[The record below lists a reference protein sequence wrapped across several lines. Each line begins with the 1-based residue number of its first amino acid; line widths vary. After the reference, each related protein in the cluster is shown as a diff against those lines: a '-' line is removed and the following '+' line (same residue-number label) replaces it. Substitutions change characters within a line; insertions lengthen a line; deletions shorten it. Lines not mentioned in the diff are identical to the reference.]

1 MTAGKRPPRA
11 RLVSANDLAR
21 WCDVDL
27 KTIHNWTNRGK
38 IHGVRTPGRHLRF
51 RRLDV
56 VDFLRAYEFPL
67 PDALRAGSAR
77 VAVIDDGARDLG
89 AVRKALARRFE
100 VETFD
105 DAVEGF
111 VCLGSFDA
119 DVVVLG
125 QVAPLE
131 LPSVVAS
138 LRGADATR
146 SARVITLGAQLAS
159 AAATAPRGD
168 LAALVDVVERVT
180 GVG

>member
-1 MTAGKRPPRA
+1 MTAGRPCRA
-11 RLVSANDLAR
+11 GLVSANELAR

-38 IHGVRTPGRHLRF
+38 IQGVRTAGRHLRF

-67 PDALRAGSAR
+67 PEALRAGSAR

-100 VETFD
+100 VEAFD
-105 DAVEGF
+105 DVVEGF
-111 VCLGSFDA
+111 VRLGSFDA
-119 DVVVLG
+119 DVIVLG

-131 LPSVVAS
+131 LASVLAS
-138 LRGADATR
+138 LRGCAATR
-146 SARVITLGAQLAS
+146 SARVVTLGAPVV
-159 AAATAPRGD
+159 AAAASAPRGD
-168 LAALVDVVERVT
+168 VAALVDVIERVT
-180 GVG
+180 GTG